1 MLAQLIMPPLITI
14 FGFAPKNAGSQST
27 RSANLPGA
35 IEPSTWPMPCVIAGL
50 IVTLATN
57 LRTRKLSLPGASSGS
72 GPRTFFMWSAV
83 WIARRKVSPTRPMA
97 CESLEMIEIRPMS
110 WSTPSAAI
118 VSARTRLSA
127 KATSDGILGL
137 RLWQTMIMSKSSATL
152 LTP

>member
-1 MLAQLIMPPLITI
+1 
-14 FGFAPKNAGSQST
+14 
-27 RSANLPGA
+27 
-35 IEPSTWPMPCVIAGL
+35 
-50 IVTLATN
+50 
-57 LRTRKLSLPGASSGS
+57 
-72 GPRTFFMWSAV
+72 MWSAV
-83 WIARRKVSPTRPMA
+83 WIARRKVSPTRPIA